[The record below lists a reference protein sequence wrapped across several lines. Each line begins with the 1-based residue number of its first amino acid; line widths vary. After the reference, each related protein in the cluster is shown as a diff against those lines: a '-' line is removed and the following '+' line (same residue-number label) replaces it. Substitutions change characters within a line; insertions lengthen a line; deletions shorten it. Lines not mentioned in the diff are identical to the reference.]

1 MPKRTMSKSKKM
13 MPKMGPKRKPKK
25 KGMGKKGKKMGG
37 KMGGKG
43 RCWDGYK
50 PTPGKKPFTKGSCMK
65 A

>member
-1 MPKRTMSKSKKM
+1 MPKRTMSKSKKK

-25 KGMGKKGKKMGG
+25 KKGKKMGG

-43 RCWDGYK
+43 RCWAGYK